1 MFATL
6 SPNVKE
12 AHHGPLLLKKIN
24 ISWTVSKNDETFI
37 VLFATSESTKLILWA
52 LQ

>member
-12 AHHGPLLLKKIN
+12 AHRGPLLLKKLN
-24 ISWTVSKNDETFI
+24 ISWTVLKNDETFI
-37 VLFATSESTKLILWA
+37 VLLATSESTKLRLWE